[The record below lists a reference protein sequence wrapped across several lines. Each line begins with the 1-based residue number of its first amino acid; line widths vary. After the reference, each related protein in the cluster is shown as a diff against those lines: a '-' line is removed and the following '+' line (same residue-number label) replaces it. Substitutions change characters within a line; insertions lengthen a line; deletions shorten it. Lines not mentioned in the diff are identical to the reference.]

1 MFSIPRAVRILLAA
15 KPVDLRNGVDGLAAI
30 VRASWHENVYAG
42 HLFVFVSRRRDRVK
56 VLTWDAGGF
65 VVVYKRLE
73 QGRFRLPAFHED
85 ALGAQLDSTQLTML
99 LDGID
104 VTHVRRP
111 KKWSPEVA
119 EGDRQIPS
127 NLISPDRWRPA
138 RTARLTTASGA
149 RRPKALRP
157 SSTSSRASSPR

>member
-15 KPVDLRNGVDGLAAI
+15 KPVDLRSGIDALSAL
-30 VRASWHENVYAG
+30 VRSGWHENVYAG
-42 HLFVFVSRRRDRVK
+42 HLFVFISRRRDRVK
-56 VLTWDAGGF
+56 ILTWDNGGF

-73 QGRFRLPAFHED
+73 QGRFRLPAFHDD

-104 VTHVRRP
+104 VSHVRRP
-111 KKWSPEVA
+111 KKWSPEVVV
-119 EGDRQIPS
+119 GDRQIPG

-138 RTARLTTASGA
+138 RTARRTTASGA
-149 RRPKALRP
+149 ERPRP
-157 SSTSSRASSPR
+157 SKRSSTSSRASSRR